1 MRISDWSSDVCS
13 SDLVLAAGLC
23 AATLALAA
31 PLPASAAQQAA
42 LSPDDVATLGR
53 VERYL
58 NDIKTLQGRFV
69 QTSSNG
75 AYAEGAVYLDRPGHM
90 RFDYDPPT
98 PVLIIANGLS
108 LLYYDEELKEA
119 RSEEHTSELQSLMRI
134 SYAVFCLKK

>member
-1 MRISDWSSDVCS
+1 MRISDWSSD
-13 SDLVLAAGLC
+13 G
-23 AATLALAA
+23 AL
-31 PLPASAAQQAA
+31 PI
-42 LSPDDVATLGR
+42 
-53 VERYL
+53 YL

-119 RSEEHTSELQSLMRI
+119 TFLPRSEEHTSELQSLMRI
-134 SYAVFCLKK
+134 SYAVFCLKKKKNHNTTSYYI

>member
-58 NDIKTLQGRFV
+58 NDIKKLQGSFV

-75 AYAEGAVYLDRPGHM
+75 AYAEGAVYIDRPGHM

-98 PVLIIANGLS
+98 PDRKSTRLNS
-108 LLYYDEELKEA
+108 
-119 RSEEHTSELQSLMRI
+119 SH
-134 SYAVFCLKK
+134 

>member
-1 MRISDWSSDVCS
+1 MSRTGVSRTGVSRTWTQPRRH
-13 SDLVLAAGLC
+13 LLAVLAAGLC

-75 AYAEGAVYLDRPGHM
+75 AYAAGAVYPHRPGQ
-90 RFDYDPPT
+90 
-98 PVLIIANGLS
+98 L
-108 LLYYDEELKEA
+108 
-119 RSEEHTSELQSLMRI
+119 RSDSEDR
-134 SYAVFCLKK
+134 KRDGEGKG